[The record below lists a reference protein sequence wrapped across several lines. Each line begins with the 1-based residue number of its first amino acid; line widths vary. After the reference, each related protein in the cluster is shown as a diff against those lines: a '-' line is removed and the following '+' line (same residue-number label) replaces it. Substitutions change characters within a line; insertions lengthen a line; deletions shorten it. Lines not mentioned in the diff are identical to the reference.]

1 MVEEDETAG
10 KTPEECRDLG
20 LWEVDLVYYS
30 LYGNNKGDS
39 TKNKRGKA
47 YKARSDSEYKC
58 FEAHDGVLYRPGDH
72 VFIEASQCDPYYI
85 GTISNFKMT
94 KRDQLSV
101 KVTRFYRP
109 EDVPE
114 DSYSLLLQD
123 RKDDVSLNHV
133 VMAAMQTREL
143 FSSEISSV
151 HPICHLRACSKG
163 RNVNKSTVES

>member
-72 VFIEASQCDPYYI
+72 VFIEVSQCDPYYI
-85 GTISNFKMT
+85 GTISNFKMVLPSFV
-94 KRDQLSV
+94 QMSIL
-101 KVTRFYRP
+101 KVY
-109 EDVPE
+109 
-114 DSYSLLLQD
+114 Y
-123 RKDDVSLNHV
+123 
-133 VMAAMQTREL
+133 
-143 FSSEISSV
+143 
-151 HPICHLRACSKG
+151 
-163 RNVNKSTVES
+163 